1 MSWFLLGDVSVKDRK
16 KIKGIWLRKNSNPD
30 ITKEIKK
37 SKNLRRLD
45 RVWKI
50 EIVEL
55 RKNNQV
61 LLEVW
66 ANNGLDLMRG
76 KERNNVFWILM
87 TQNPEW
93 VCEGDLGK
101 GEKINF

>member
-1 MSWFLLGDVSVKDRK
+1 MSWFLLGDIKERK
-16 KIKGIWLRKNSNPD
+16 NIKGIWLRKRPGCNLDVEQS
-30 ITKEIKK
+30 IKD
-37 SKNLRRLD
+37 SKNLRLSE

-66 ANNGLDLMRG
+66 SQSLLDMIRN
-76 KERNNVFWILM
+76 KERHNVFHILINQNSEWI
-87 TQNPEW
+87 
-93 VCEGDLGK
+93 CEGDLGK
-101 GEKINF
+101 GFTK